1 MILVAACDK
10 DGGGNQVN
18 FDRSK
23 MLQDISD
30 QVILPSYSGLKTS
43 TTELSNSLAAFQTTT
58 DSANLI
64 ALRNSFKQAWLHWQ
78 DCAAFEFGPAMD
90 VGLRNSVNIFPT
102 DTLQIEANISSGSYN
117 LETAANTDA
126 KGFPA
131 IDYLL
136 FAEDAGNTVQAL
148 QDANRLQYLA
158 DLITDIATKVDQVHA
173 AWQNGYATTF
183 AESDGND
190 VGSSLGLL
198 VNQLNYQ
205 WELIKNPKIGIPLGK
220 KSLGVALP
228 EKVEAYYSQISAE
241 LALRNAAAIE
251 RLYLGTN
258 YTTGADATGLD
269 EYIQA
274 VGANYNGQP
283 LDEAIKAQFTV
294 AISTLQN
301 VPDPLSETI
310 ANNPTV
316 VDGAYIELQK
326 MVVLLKTD
334 MPSALGVL
342 ITYQDNDGD

>member
-1 MILVAACDK
+1 MMLVAACDK
-10 DGGGNQVN
+10 DGGSGQVN

-23 MLQDISD
+23 MLQDLAD
-30 QVILPSYSGLKTS
+30 QVILPSYSELKTQADGLN
-43 TTELSNSLAAFQTTT
+43 TALAAFEATP
-58 DSANLI
+58 DSASLV
-64 ALRNSFKQAWLHWQ
+64 ALQNAFKETYIVWQ

-90 VGLRNSVNIFPT
+90 VALRNSVNIFPT
-102 DTLQIEANISSGSYN
+102 DTTQIEYNISLGGYD
-117 LETAANTDA
+117 LATASNVDA

-131 IDYLL
+131 VDYLL
-136 FAEDAGNTVQAL
+136 FANDINTTVAAFQSADRMQYL
-148 QDANRLQYLA
+148 QDVVGEIVQK
-158 DLITDIATKVDQVHA
+158 ITQVQS
-173 AWQNGYATTF
+173 AWQNSYATTF
-183 AESDGND
+183 VESDGND

-220 KSLGVALP
+220 KSLGQALP
-228 EKVEAYYSQISAE
+228 EKVEAYYSGISAE
-241 LALRNAAAIE
+241 LAFRNAAAIE

-283 LDEAIKAQFTV
+283 LDEAISGQLAAAV
-294 AISTLQN
+294 AAISA
-301 VPDPLSETI
+301 VPDPLSATVLS
-310 ANNPTV
+310 NPTI
-316 VDGAYIELQK
+316 VDAAYIELQK
-326 MVVLLKTD
+326 TVVLLKTD